1 MSATVELPEAVH
13 IDVEAV
19 HIDVT
24 NPNHS
29 ASPAAA
35 VSPGGTTIG
44 QNFHRYESAAITAT
58 THEDKTTELP
68 TQPESIHVDVTNP
81 SQHAAPAPA
90 PVPIPTPTPAPA
102 LAPAPAPAATTTVAT
117 IQNEEKT
124 LPRRLTL
131 SSSHQVLTTTTP
143 TKSVCNTIMYSPCRC
158 IVYLHKTKTNSPM
171 IEICLYVVFLA
182 SLVLYS
188 VDLNEN
194 SEAYWFTSR
203 VEETLAREEWG
214 VPVKTFMDVGERGE
228 WWEFMQGK
236 FLETIYDN
244 NAPTLIEQSKQ
255 KRAKIWDGNFV
266 FQSIRFNQVRVK
278 SHQLHTD
285 SCKVPDWLMTSDG
298 DLTSAIHERGCLPPY
313 SDNDQSI
320 VHFKPTNTSSK
331 GVNSDIQECFQYS
344 ATDKNAQTWPYD
356 GKIYSH
362 YYPMHGHGCQL
373 QFTKSSSSES
383 NIDGAKKWMNDLFI
397 SNWFDSATRLIV
409 VDFTLYSAD
418 VNMFVFARLVTEQ
431 ASTGGLVTYF
441 DAGGVKL
448 STFMFADK
456 FALKIFFRVFL
467 GLNWTI
473 FFIQEIYE
481 WFKFG
486 TKKYC
491 KDPWN
496 VLEFANLVGFLVY
509 AFMLIAGEIELS
521 VQKAKGEDANIVGVC
536 SWFNFSKQLL
546 SGNVVLSV
554 FKVFKYI
561 KVDKRMSLIMV
572 TFYKARMALLS
583 MFIVLSVFLTGFAL
597 SFTLGFGTRISGFR
611 NFRKSFITLGNAL
624 FGEFPHVEEINQVN
638 SMLGPLLVFL
648 FQGFVNF
655 CLVSLMIAII
665 EEAFHS
671 AQEELYAEDGD
682 RDVLINNLRKQ
693 IFNVKD
699 GFGKTGKNL
708 WSKISKVRRN
718 SKSESKSEIRHLR
731 HLGEDDERKEAKE
744 IDDSHNDVTNVG
756 PKRLSHKVSESK
768 TKHSSFSGPVTT
780 TRRESKHLSVNS
792 QFKMY
797 LKESDGRINTVNTR
811 IDSLE
816 AKLDHILAA
825 LNGGTQKTV
834 AV

>member
-1 MSATVELPEAVH
+1 MSATVELP
-13 IDVEAV
+13 EAV

-35 VSPGGTTIG
+35 VSPAGTPTAMTHNNEKTLG
-44 QNFHRYESAAITAT
+44 NAAVATTAT
-58 THEDKTTELP
+58 T
-68 TQPESIHVDVTNP
+68 QPQATNP
-81 SQHAAPAPA
+81 SQHAAPAP
-90 PVPIPTPTPAPA
+90 TPA
-102 LAPAPAPAATTTVAT
+102 LTPAPAATTTVAT
-117 IQNEEKT
+117 IQNEEET

-143 TKSVCNTIMYSPCRC
+143 TKSMCNTIMYSPCRG

-214 VPVKTFMDVGERGE
+214 VPVKTFMDVGEREE

-244 NAPTLIEQSKQ
+244 NAALDEQSKQ
-255 KRAKIWDGNFV
+255 RRAKIWDGNFV

-278 SHQLHTD
+278 SHQLHSE

-298 DLTSAIHERGCLPPY
+298 DLTSAIRERGCLPPY

-356 GKIYSH
+356 GKVYSH

-431 ASTGGLVTYF
+431 ASTGGLMTYF

-448 STFMFADK
+448 STFMYANK

-481 WFKFG
+481 WCKFG

-521 VQKAKGEDANIVGVC
+521 VQKGKGEDANIVGVC

-655 CLVSLMIAII
+655 CLVSLMIAVI
-665 EEAFHS
+665 EDAFQT

-693 IFNVKD
+693 IVNVKD

-718 SKSESKSEIRHLR
+718 SKSESKSE
-731 HLGEDDERKEAKE
+731 RKEAKE
-744 IDDSHNDVTNVG
+744 LDDSHNDVTNVG
-756 PKRLSHKVSESK
+756 PKRLSQKVSESK
-768 TKHSSFSGPVTT
+768 TKH

-834 AV
+834 GV